1 MVVLGIETSCDETA
15 VAVLVDGA
23 TLSSVVSSHWLH
35 GRYGGVVPELAS
47 RAHLQLL
54 PMMAAQVFESTRLDL
69 KDIDA
74 VAVTRGPGLIGSLL
88 VGISFAKSI
97 AFACGKPIIGV
108 NHLEGH
114 LWSLK
119 LKHPEVE
126 PPFLSLLVSGGHT
139 LLIGV
144 DGFGRYRWIGGTRD
158 DAAGEAFD
166 KVAVLCG
173 LGYPGGAEVEKRAAK
188 GDPGFHPFPVGMH
201 GQTGYDFSFSGLKTA
216 VANFIRRQP
225 DVLNSHREDLLAS
238 FQQAAITS
246 LLEPTMRAMDNFG
259 YRILA
264 LSGGVAANA
273 GLRRRLE
280 EDVRRRGGRF
290 IYPGLDLCTDNA
302 AMIAWV
308 GWRRLLN
315 GERDGY
321 GMSGEANLPVAEI
334 AEQVMIR

>member
-15 VAVLVDGA
+15 AAILKDGA
-23 TLSSVVSSHWLH
+23 ALSSVVSSHWLH
-35 GRYGGVVPELAS
+35 KRYGGVVPELAS

-54 PMMAAQVFESTRLDL
+54 PMLTAQVLEEVHLTLR
-69 KDIDA
+69 DIDA

-88 VGISFAKSI
+88 VGISFAKSV
-97 AFACGKPIIGV
+97 AFACGKPFIGV

-126 PPFLSLLVSGGHT
+126 SPFLALLVSGGHT

-144 DGFGRYRWIGGTRD
+144 DGFGQYRWIGGTRD

-173 LGYPGGAEVEKRAAK
+173 LGYPGGAEVEKRAAQ
-188 GDPGFHPFPVGMH
+188 GNPGFHNFPVGMH
-201 GQTGYDFSFSGLKTA
+201 GQKSYDFSFSGLKTA
-216 VANFIRRQP
+216 VANFIRRHP
-225 DVLNSHREDLLAS
+225 DALGSQREDLLAS
-238 FQQAAITS
+238 FQEAAVAS
-246 LLEPTMRAMDNFG
+246 LVEPTLRAMDDFG
-259 YRILA
+259 YRILT

-273 GLRRRLE
+273 VLRRRLE
-280 EDVRRRGGRF
+280 EEVRMRGGKF
-290 IYPGLDLCTDNA
+290 IFPGLDLCTDNA

-315 GERDGY
+315 GERDDY
-321 GMSGEANLPVAEI
+321 RMSGEADLPI
-334 AEQVMIR
+334 ASISQQGTIG